1 MVPRK
6 GKKKWEPKGKS
17 GQRAYAIGD
26 VHGCLNEMQALLRK
40 IQTDDAYRDESP
52 TYIVFLGDLID
63 RGPDSKG
70 VIELLMDFPFAFAE
84 PLFVMGNHEEMMVRG
99 LMEEPHFLPDWLQH
113 GGYACAESYGV
124 PRSQLMG
131 RDPVD
136 LQYILRSAIPKKH
149 VEFLGR
155 FLDYVRF
162 GDFLFTHAGIRP
174 GVTLQRQSS
183 RELRWIR
190 DPFLSYEGDHGL
202 MVVHGH
208 SVSDKIEIKHN
219 RIGLDT
225 GAYLTGR
232 LSAICVEDRRV
243 SFLSNMENEP
253 NSTQSTFQ
261 NR

>member
-1 MVPRK
+1 MR
-6 GKKKWEPKGKS
+6 
-17 GQRAYAIGD
+17 
-26 VHGCLNEMQALLRK
+26 ALLQN
-40 IQTDDAYRDESP
+40 IQTDDAYRDP
-52 TYIVFLGDLID
+52 TRTHLVFLGDLID

-70 VIELLMDFPFAFAE
+70 VIELLMDFPYAFAE
-84 PLFVMGNHEEMMVRG
+84 PLFIMGNHEEMMVRG
-99 LMEEPHFLPDWLQH
+99 LMEEPQLLPNWLHH
-113 GGYACAESYGV
+113 GGYACAESYGIQ
-124 PRSQLMG
+124 RNQLMG
-131 RDPVD
+131 RDPAA

-149 VEFLGR
+149 VEFLAS

-174 GVTLQRQSS
+174 GVPLQRQSS

-190 DPFLSYEGDHGL
+190 DPFLSYEGELGL

-208 SVSDKIEIKHN
+208 SVSDAIEIKSN

-232 LSAICVEDRRV
+232 LSAICIEDEHV
-243 SFLSNMENEP
+243 SFLSNMVDDP
-253 NSTQSTFQ
+253 KSTKPAFQ